1 MADEFEA
8 DFIIVGAGSAGCV
21 LANRLSADG
30 KTKVLLLEAGGDD
43 RPTREPSQFLSNLMI
58 HVPVGFGYT
67 LSDPR
72 VNWLFP
78 TEADET
84 SGGRVHVWP
93 RGKVLGGSSSINGL
107 LYIRGQHAD
116 YDGWRQLGCEGWSWE
131 DVKPYFLRS
140 EHQERGASDL
150 HGVGGPLNVSD
161 VTEGHPVSEV
171 VMDAF
176 AAAGAPRTDDVNG
189 AAQEGATYYQ
199 LTVKNGQRCSA
210 AVAYLHRAMS
220 RPNLRVET
228 RALAARV
235 IIEGKRAVGVVYD
248 RGGERRTA
256 RAAREV
262 ILAGGAINS
271 PQLLQLSGVGPA
283 DLLQR
288 YGIDVVSDLPGVGE
302 NLQDHYMIGMRWRI
316 KASVAT
322 LNQRSKGVG
331 MAGEVLKYLTSRKG
345 LLSLP
350 AAQVAVFCKSRPD
363 LAEPDIQFHI
373 LPASIDIDAYVNEQ
387 KMDFESEGGLTMG
400 VCQVRPESRG
410 YVRIASSDPA
420 AYPAIRANYL
430 SDPIDQQVAVAGL
443 HWGRAAAAQAPLA
456 ALIDHEMTPGPEID
470 SDAALLE
477 FARQAGSTLY
487 HPVGTC
493 QMGHGP
499 QAVVDPELRVIGVEG
514 LRVVDASVM
523 PRLVSGNTNAP
534 TIMIAE
540 KASDMILGKAP
551 VGALAA

>member
-1 MADEFEA
+1 
-8 DFIIVGAGSAGCV
+8 
-21 LANRLSADG
+21 
-30 KTKVLLLEAGGDD
+30 
-43 RPTREPSQFLSNLMI
+43 
-58 HVPVGFGYT
+58 
-67 LSDPR
+67 
-72 VNWLFP
+72 
-78 TEADET
+78 
-84 SGGRVHVWP
+84 
-93 RGKVLGGSSSINGL
+93 
-107 LYIRGQHAD
+107 
-116 YDGWRQLGCEGWSWE
+116 
-131 DVKPYFLRS
+131 
-140 EHQERGASDL
+140 
-150 HGVGGPLNVSD
+150 
-161 VTEGHPVSEV
+161 
-171 VMDAF
+171 
-176 AAAGAPRTDDVNG
+176 
-189 AAQEGATYYQ
+189 
-199 LTVKNGQRCSA
+199 
-210 AVAYLHRAMS
+210 
-220 RPNLRVET
+220 
-228 RALAARV
+228 
-235 IIEGKRAVGVVYD
+235 
-248 RGGERRTA
+248 
-256 RAAREV
+256 
-262 ILAGGAINS
+262 
-271 PQLLQLSGVGPA
+271 
-283 DLLQR
+283 
-288 YGIDVVSDLPGVGE
+288 
-302 NLQDHYMIGMRWRI
+302 
-316 KASVAT
+316 
-322 LNQRSKGVG
+322 
-331 MAGEVLKYLTSRKG
+331 
-345 LLSLP
+345 
-350 AAQVAVFCKSRPD
+350 VFCKSRPD

-410 YVRIASSDPA
+410 YVRIASSDPV

-551 VGALAA
+551 AGALAA

>member
-1 MADEFEA
+1 MADDFAA

-30 KTKVLLLEAGGDD
+30 QTKVLLLEAGGDD
-43 RPTREPSQFLSNLMI
+43 RPTREPGQFLSNVFI

-67 LSDPR
+67 LSDPK

-78 TEADET
+78 TEPDET

-107 LYIRGQHAD
+107 IYIRGQHAD
-116 YDGWRQLGCEGWSWE
+116 YDRWRQLGCEGWSWE
-131 DVKPYFLRS
+131 DCKPYFLRS
-140 EHQERGASDL
+140 QHQERGASAH

-161 VTEGHPVSEV
+161 VTEGHEVSEK
-171 VMDAF
+171 VMEAF
-176 AAAGAPRTDDVNG
+176 GAAGVPRCDDVNG
-189 AAQEGATYYQ
+189 ENQEGVCYYQ
-199 LTVKNGQRCSA
+199 LTIKNGQRCSA
-210 AVAYLHRAMS
+210 AVAYLHPAMS
-220 RPNLRVET
+220 RPNLKVET
-228 RALAARV
+228 RALARNV
-235 IIEGKRAVGVVYD
+235 IFEGRRAVGVVYD
-248 RGGERRTA
+248 RGGQRRVA

-271 PQLLQLSGVGPA
+271 PQLLELSGIGAGEV
-283 DLLQR
+283 LQR
-288 YGIDVVSDLPGVGE
+288 HGIEVRSHLPGVGE
-302 NLQDHYMIGMRWRI
+302 NLQDHYMVGMTWRI
-316 KASVAT
+316 KAGVPT
-322 LNQRSKGVG
+322 LNQKSKGLA
-331 MAGEVLKYLTSRKG
+331 MAGEALKYLATRKG

-350 AAQVAVFCKSRPD
+350 AAQVAVFCKSRPE
-363 LAEPDIQFHI
+363 LAEPDLQFHI
-373 LPASIDIDAYVNEQ
+373 LPASINIDAYVNQQ

-410 YVRIASSDPA
+410 HVHITSPDPA
-420 AYPAIRANYL
+420 AYPSIRANYL
-430 SDPIDQQVAVAGL
+430 ADPIDQQVTVAGMK
-443 HWGRAAAAQAPLA
+443 WGRLAAATGPLA
-456 ALIDHEMTPGPEID
+456 EIIDHEMTPGPGIED
-470 SDAALLE
+470 DASLLE

-493 QMGHGP
+493 QMGHGA
-499 QAVVDPELRVIGVEG
+499 QAVVDPELRVLGVER

-540 KASDMILGKAP
+540 KAADMILGKAP
-551 VGALAA
+551 AAAMAA